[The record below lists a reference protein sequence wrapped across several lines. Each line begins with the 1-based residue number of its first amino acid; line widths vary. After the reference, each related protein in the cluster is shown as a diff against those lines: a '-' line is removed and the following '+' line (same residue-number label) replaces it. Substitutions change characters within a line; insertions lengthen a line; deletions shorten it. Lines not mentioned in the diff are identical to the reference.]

1 MRSKGIS
8 EKELFSFLEATKRED
23 TLHRYILSSMCTL
36 PHPVAVRAH
45 ALFMETNLGDP
56 GLFSGTASLERLL
69 ISRLG
74 TLFHNPDAC
83 GYATTGGTES
93 NIQAIRIARA
103 TAGIASPNVV
113 IPESAHFSFR
123 KACDL
128 TGVELRPV
136 PLDANYRA
144 DPDRFMEAVDS
155 RTCCM
160 VGIAGTTEYGMV
172 DPIRELAACASEEG
186 IFFHVDAA
194 FGGMVLPFLEGAPE
208 FDFSLPGVSSLAVD
222 PHKMGMS
229 TIPAGCLLLRNERDL
244 CSLSVDTPYLTVK
257 QEFTL
262 SGTRTGGSVAGALAV
277 LEYLGYDGMKAVVHG
292 CMKNTRRLTDGMES
306 YGIRPIVRPD
316 VNVAT
321 FERPKLPVPAPW
333 QVSFTRNNHLRIVC
347 MPHVHAGII
356 EAFLEDI
363 GEQYAEP
370 ADNIA

>member
-1 MRSKGIS
+1 MRSKGIP
-8 EKELFSFLEATKRED
+8 EEELFSFLEETKRED
-23 TLHRYILSSMCTL
+23 KLHQYILSSMCTL

-45 ALFMETNLGDP
+45 TLFLETNLGDP
-56 GLFSGTASLERLL
+56 GLFPGTASLERLL
-69 ISRLG
+69 VSRLG
-74 TLFHNPDAC
+74 SLFHNPDAC

-93 NIQAIRIARA
+93 NIQALRIARA
-103 TAGIASPNVV
+103 SAGIASPNVV
-113 IPESAHFSFR
+113 IPESAHFSFK

-128 TGVELRPV
+128 TGVELRSV
-136 PLDANYRA
+136 PLDREYRA
-144 DPDRFMEAVDS
+144 DPDLFMEAVDS

-172 DPIRELAACASEEG
+172 DPIRELAAFAHKEG

-194 FGGMVLPFLEGAPE
+194 FGGMVLPFLKGAPE
-208 FDFSLPGVSSLAVD
+208 FDFSLPGVMSVAVD

-277 LEYLGYDGMKAVVHG
+277 LEYLGYDGMEAVVHG
-292 CMKNTRRLTDGMES
+292 CMKNTRRLIDGMES
-306 YGIRPIVRPD
+306 YGILPVVTPD

-321 FERPKLPVPAPW
+321 FERPEFPVPAPW

-356 EAFLEDI
+356 EAFLRDI
-363 GEQYAEP
+363 GEQYVTS
-370 ADNIA
+370 ADSIA